1 MSIREIE
8 NGIKAAE
15 EYKSLTE
22 RFETIRDS
30 IRSAWDNTTILQ
42 ADVRESLYMK
52 MTVLRELERSFVN
65 DIKTGQMAE
74 VAENAKRTRTA
85 RKA

>member
-15 EYKSLTE
+15 EYNSLSE
-22 RFETIRDS
+22 RFETIRAN

-42 ADVRESLYMK
+42 TDVRESLYIK

-85 RKA
+85 RKS